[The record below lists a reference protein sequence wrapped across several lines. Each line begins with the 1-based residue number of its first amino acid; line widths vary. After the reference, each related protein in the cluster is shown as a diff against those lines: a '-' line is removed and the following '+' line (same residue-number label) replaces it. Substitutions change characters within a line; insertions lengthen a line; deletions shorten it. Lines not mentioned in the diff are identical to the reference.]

1 MKTKKM
7 VINAIV
13 AALYIA
19 VTLVVAPLSYGAIQ
33 FRLSEIFNHLA
44 VFNKNYIIGI
54 GAGVF
59 IANLFSPLGWYDI
72 VFGLAH
78 TLISLIVLTFLTKHV
93 SNKWLKMSANIL
105 LFAFF
110 SFIIAW
116 ELKLAFNAP
125 FWLNYGF
132 VAIGEIVVMG
142 IGMPLMKY
150 IDGKV
155 QFNQHM
161 TIQ

>member
-7 VINAIV
+7 MINAIV

-44 VFNKNYIIGI
+44 IFNKNYIIGI

-78 TLISLIVLTFLTKHV
+78 TLVSLLILTILTKHV
-93 SNKWLKMSANIL
+93 SNKWIKMTVNTL
-105 LFAFF
+105 LFAVF

-132 VAIGEIVVMG
+132 VAIGEMVVMG

-150 IDGKV
+150 IDEKI
-155 QFNQHM
+155 QFSQYMNV
-161 TIQ
+161 

>member
-7 VINAIV
+7 MINAIV

-44 VFNKNYIIGI
+44 IFNKNYIIGI

-78 TLISLIVLTFLTKHV
+78 TLVSLLILTILTKHV
-93 SNKWLKMSANIL
+93 SNKWIKMTVNTL
-105 LFAFF
+105 LFAIF

-132 VAIGEIVVMG
+132 VAIGEMVVMG

-150 IDGKV
+150 IDEKI
-155 QFNQHM
+155 QFSQYMNV
-161 TIQ
+161 

>member
-1 MKTKKM
+1 MKSKKIM
-7 VINAIV
+7 INAIV

-44 VFNKNYIIGI
+44 IFNKNYIIGI

-78 TLISLIVLTFLTKHV
+78 TLVSLLILTILTKHV
-93 SNKWLKMSANIL
+93 SNKWIKMTVNTL
-105 LFAFF
+105 LFAIF

-132 VAIGEIVVMG
+132 VAIGEMVVMG

-150 IDGKV
+150 IDEKI
-155 QFNQHM
+155 QFSQYMNV
-161 TIQ
+161 